1 MTLTSNPSN
10 LGAAPYPA
18 PPRRDGLE
26 ALAAGATD
34 IGQRKHNEDHVLVR
48 PELGLFLLADGAGG
62 HNAGNVASAL
72 ATTTV
77 ANVFETSAAS
87 LADRPEIDAF
97 GLSTTARRLSAAIH
111 RANAEIIDIAK
122 RSERYHGMG
131 TTLVALAVSPD
142 ADAVHVAH
150 VGDSRCYRWRAG
162 ELEALTVDHSLM
174 NDVLEL
180 EPNAD
185 DALLA
190 NAPRHV
196 VTRALGM
203 EERLRVSVRSLR
215 ARAGD
220 VCLLCSDG
228 LTGALD
234 DDAIAEILSEPRTPD
249 EHVRALLQKALDAG
263 AQDNVG
269 AVVVV
274 FRDTAS
280 SPPRRRSSLRPPAP
294 HMPPPRPPFGSAPEI
309 IIVGVETHVVPAES
323 ADATLLDAVGRL
335 SRLRAASSPELA
347 RPKPAQCAACGQPLD
362 RAAVRCPT
370 CDAALS

>member
-1 MTLTSNPSN
+1 MTITSNSTDHGGPISE
-10 LGAAPYPA
+10 GRA
-18 PPRRDGLE
+18 RRDALE
-26 ALAAGATD
+26 AIAAGATD

-77 ANVFETSAAS
+77 ANVFESSAAS
-87 LADRPEIDAF
+87 LAERPEIDEF

-142 ADAVHVAH
+142 ADGVHVAH
-150 VGDSRCYRWRAG
+150 VGDSRCYRWRDG

-180 EPNAD
+180 EPDAE

-220 VCLLCSDG
+220 MCLLCSDG

-234 DDAIAEILSEPRTPD
+234 DDAIAASLSAPRTPD
-249 EHVRALLQKALDAG
+249 EHVRALLQMALDAG

-269 AVVVV
+269 AVVVA
-274 FRDTAS
+274 FRDAAAIQT
-280 SPPRRRSSLRPPAP
+280 RRSSLRPPAP

-309 IIVGVETHVVPAES
+309 IIVGVETHVVPTES

-347 RPKPAQCAACGQPLD
+347 RPKPAQCVTCGQPLD
-362 RAAVRCPT
+362 RAVVRCPT
-370 CDAALS
+370 CDALVS